1 MIRIACSDGRVWYG
15 QLRVPCQLE
24 MPDLAA
30 FRGKRSVIQ
39 SAIAVIL
46 GLIIGLFSLIVSI
59 IAVIEEAARR
69 GLQALGVP
77 HQVQTSLL
85 ALLLLLLVVVSF
97 RLFGKLFGLL
107 IAIVLLAL
115 LLHALFAPEMTG
127 VTI

>member
-1 MIRIACSDGRVWYG
+1 M
-15 QLRVPCQLE
+15 
-24 MPDLAA
+24 
-30 FRGKRSVIQ
+30 IQ
-39 SAIAVIL
+39 SAVAVIL
-46 GLIIGLFSLIVSI
+46 GLIVGLFSLIVSI
-59 IAVIEEAARR
+59 IAVIEEAARK
-69 GLQALGVP
+69 GLQELGVP